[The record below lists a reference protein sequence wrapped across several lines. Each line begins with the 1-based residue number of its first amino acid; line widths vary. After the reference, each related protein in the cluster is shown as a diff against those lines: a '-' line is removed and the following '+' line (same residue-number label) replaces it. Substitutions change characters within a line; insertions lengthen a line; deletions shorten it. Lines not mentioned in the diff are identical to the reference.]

1 MPCEKGRHHDHGK
14 MNTYLHTQRAGRWLV
29 VPLAASLAMVLAA
42 VLTGIWSILTGIPV
56 LGLMAWLFASMTIEI
71 SEGELRWRF
80 GPGLIRKRVPL
91 SQVEKVRPVVTSM
104 ADGWGIHLTKFG
116 WLYNVAGFTAVA
128 IQMQNGQQFALGT
141 DDVAGLIT
149 AVAARVQSA

>member
-56 LGLMAWLFASMTIEI
+56 LGLMAWLFAKHVVVVPCFV
-71 SEGELRWRF
+71 GEQVRNLKAGTVTHLLEFQWEHLRVSRRPL
-80 GPGLIRKRVPL
+80 PGTVMDDPKHAFEFILTAI
-91 SQVEKVRPVVTSM
+91 
-104 ADGWGIHLTKFG
+104 DGSP
-116 WLYNVAGFTAVA
+116 
-128 IQMQNGQQFALGT
+128 
-141 DDVAGLIT
+141 DVGL
-149 AVAARVQSA
+149 A